1 VYRTQLVNLITRIK
15 TAQIIQGYPVYVK
28 QNVDEAY
35 VTGAEWTG
43 SFDLHPDWKMQG
55 QVSYVLGQN
64 VTQNEPLRR
73 IPPMH
78 GGLKVMRQQGN
89 FQTSAELVFAGE
101 QKRLSAGDKADNRMN
116 PMGTAGWAI
125 VNAEAAYVWK
135 SIRLAVQA
143 QNLGDVDYRM
153 HGSGI
158 NGVGRSVWAQLQ
170 CSF

>member
-1 VYRTQLVNLITRIK
+1 
-15 TAQIIQGYPVYVK
+15 
-28 QNVDEAY
+28 VDEAY
-35 VTGAEWTG
+35 VTGAEWAG
-43 SFDLHPDWKMQG
+43 LFEINLKWKIRG

-78 GGLKVMRQQGN
+78 GGVKVMRQQGN
-89 FQTSAELVFAGE
+89 FQTGAELVFAGE
-101 QKRLSAGDKADNRMN
+101 QTRLSAGDKSDNRMN

-125 VNAEAAYVWK
+125 VNAEAAYAWK
-135 SIRLAVQA
+135 SIRLSVQV

-158 NGVGRSVWAQLQ
+158 NGVGRSVWAQLH